1 MGTQAV
7 ETLANWLFDLELTT
21 YGIDAD
27 LTRDSEH
34 RLTPPRNLALD
45 RKRAGPTVAETKSE
59 HEKTSLR
66 Y

>member
-27 LTRDSEH
+27 LIETAEH
-34 RLTPPRNLALD
+34 RLTRHVTLP
-45 RKRAGPTVAETKSE
+45 
-59 HEKTSLR
+59 
-66 Y
+66 